1 MKFMIIPL
9 VILLQ
14 LSSALTHAGAKVGGQ
29 ATDESGP
36 TARSLFSSGYGVK
49 FDAQAPVY
57 PDVALP
63 GATDAGDTT
72 EAQVASADT
81 IDSNET
87 ESDQAVE
94 PEVIQAPISNS
105 APEKQLPA
113 PETINAGPSYAGL
126 SYELFKQESRGEFER
141 TSPGQIFR
149 TGDRVFLEVTSN
161 ISGTLVTGNIDS
173 NFKATLLSVDDVE
186 AGLVTRVPA
195 KGALKFVG
203 IKGTEKLVF
212 VLSEQLSTTMDDST
226 AGRYVKQCSAGPST
240 RSLIVDDEVGNEF
253 QVLNSD
259 GTCSVGNANNRT
271 RSIIVDIEDDVG
283 YGVIENDVL
292 RSGKLLSLIINLEH
306 Q

>member
-1 MKFMIIPL
+1 MKFIIIPL
-9 VILLQ
+9 IIAMQ
-14 LSSALTHAGAKVGGQ
+14 LSSALTYADVTVGGQ
-29 ATDESGP
+29 TTDEDGP

-57 PDVALP
+57 SDVALA
-63 GATDAGDTT
+63 GAADAGDTT
-72 EAQVASADT
+72 LVEVASADT
-81 IDSNET
+81 IGIKET

-105 APEKQLPA
+105 TPEKQLPA
-113 PETINAGPSYAGL
+113 PETVNAGPSYAGL
-126 SYELFKQESRGEFER
+126 SYELFKQGSRGEFER
-141 TSPGQIFR
+141 TSPDQVFR

-161 ISGTLVTGNIDS
+161 IPGTLVTGNIDS
-173 NFKATLLSVDDVE
+173 NFKATLLSIDDVE
-186 AGLVTRVPA
+186 AGLVTRVPV

-203 IKGTEKLVF
+203 VKGTEKLVF

-226 AGRYVKQCSAGPST
+226 AGKYVKQCSAGPST

-259 GTCSVGNANNRT
+259 GSCSLREANNRT
-271 RSIIVDIEDDVG
+271 RSIIVDVEDEVG

-292 RSGKLLSLIINLEH
+292 KSGKLLSLIINLEH